1 MKLAFVALL
10 IYLVL
15 NVFVTK
21 RINKSIYVNEEMK
34 KLHKRLIWVLPFLG
48 PVLIKNFFRKP
59 KTKKIQ
65 TNTKTQR
72 DKNAKYGGFYE
83 SGIGVE

>member
-1 MKLAFVALL
+1 MKLALFPLF

-21 RINKSIYVNEEMK
+21 QINKSIYVNEEMK
-34 KLHKRLIWVLPFLG
+34 RLHKRLIWVLPFLI
-48 PVLIKNFFRKP
+48 PVLIKNFWKKP
-59 KTKKIQ
+59 KTNKIQ